1 MEEQEAKEKIVYK
14 TNRYYEITRS
24 AIMIGAVV
32 WAVLYSAS
40 IDNKFENLTK
50 EMNSELKRV
59 QQSLDDQLRKRC
71 DALDAINKEKGEMIL
86 KYELDRNKQTEKAID
101 ELRKVMTELSDAE
114 KAMNQWREQ
123 FSTEV
128 YEMIQQND
136 GKLRNELN
144 RVLSRR
150 L

>member
-1 MEEQEAKEKIVYK
+1 MEEQETKEKVVYK
-14 TNRYYEITRS
+14 TNRYYEIARS
-24 AIMIGAVV
+24 AVMIGAVV

-40 IDNKFENLTK
+40 IDNKFEDLTK

-59 QQSLDDQLRKRC
+59 QQSLDDQLKKRC
-71 DALDAINKEKGEMIL
+71 DALDSINKEKSEMIL
-86 KYELDRNKQTEKAID
+86 KYELDRNKQVEKAVD
-101 ELRKVMTELSDAE
+101 ELRKVMTELSEAE
-114 KAMNQWREQ
+114 KTMKQWREE

-128 YEMIQQND
+128 YEAVRQND
-136 GKLRNELN
+136 EKLRSELN

>member
-1 MEEQEAKEKIVYK
+1 MEEQEAKEKVVYK

-32 WAVLYSAS
+32 WAVLYSTS

>member
-1 MEEQEAKEKIVYK
+1 MEEQEAKEKVVYK
-14 TNRYYEITRS
+14 TNRYYEIARS
-24 AIMIGAVV
+24 AVMVGAVV

-40 IDNKFENLTK
+40 INNKFEDLTK

-59 QQSLDDQLRKRC
+59 QQQLDDQLKKRC
-71 DALDAINKEKGEMIL
+71 DALDSINKEKGEMIL

-101 ELRKVMTELSDAE
+101 ELRKVMTELSEAE